1 MEATYVTLETNSRHF
16 IVEIS
21 TSIVPIKDLIGT
33 HHSIPELAGL
43 MESPNKISCDRFSKQ
58 SDKSKEMQDAN

>member
-21 TSIVPIKDLIGT
+21 TSIVPIKDVTGT
-33 HHSIPELAGL
+33 LETT
-43 MESPNKISCDRFSKQ
+43 NVN
-58 SDKSKEMQDAN
+58 ANQA